1 MVENGAYELSLNT
14 EAFRA
19 MGVETTVEGGI
30 GRNLF
35 MRGGYTYLDAV
46 IQRSFANADVD
57 VAGAHPDL

>member
-1 MVENGAYELSLNT
+1 MVEQRRYELSLNT

-46 IQRSFANADVD
+46 VQRSFDNDD
-57 VAGAHPDL
+57 VALLGPIADL

>member
-1 MVENGAYELSLNT
+1 
-14 EAFRA
+14 

-46 IQRSFANADVD
+46 YTAVVCQ
-57 VAGAHPDL
+57 